1 MSANWLAPL
10 PDHHNSRGEPALTGF
25 DLLEQLRRE
34 DPRALR
40 AAGGVLA
47 PDYVEAFQAW
57 GVHCYENGRYR
68 DAVTLFAHL
77 CRLQPEQARHLKAVA
92 ASHLGDGDVAASAAA
107 YQRAHA
113 LARNDAE
120 ILFFWSQAALLA
132 GQPQGAAE
140 RLRLAQTLSQAQ
152 AHKWPEL
159 AGWCAELLARLD
171 AGPPAT
177 GRAHHGP

>member
-1 MSANWLAPL
+1 MTADWLKPPTDAVSSRPHGPAAP
-10 PDHHNSRGEPALTGF
+10 SF
-25 DLLEQLRRE
+25 DLLLQLQHE
-34 DPRALR
+34 DPRRWQGAALS
-40 AAGGVLA
+40 A
-47 PDYVEAFQAW
+47 DYVEAFQAW

-68 DAVTLFAHL
+68 DAATLFAHL
-77 CRLQPEQARHLKAVA
+77 CRLQPEQARHLKAAA
-92 ASHLGDGDVAASAAA
+92 ASHLGNGDAAASAAA

-132 GQPQGAAE
+132 GQPQGVVE
-140 RLRLAQTLSQAQ
+140 RLRLAQTLALAQ

-177 GRAHHGP
+177 GSAHHRL